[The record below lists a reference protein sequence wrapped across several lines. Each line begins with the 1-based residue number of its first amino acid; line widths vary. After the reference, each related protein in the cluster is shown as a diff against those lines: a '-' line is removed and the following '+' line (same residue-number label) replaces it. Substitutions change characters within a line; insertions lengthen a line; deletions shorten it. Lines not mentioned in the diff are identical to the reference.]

1 MKDHLTVRE
10 FISAFDSGYSLV
22 KQLQDDINA
31 LNVYPVPDGDTGI
44 NMSLTLESVVN
55 EIRKMEEADFS
66 EVGHALIKASLSG
79 ARGNSGVIL
88 SQILKGFGRVLQ
100 STDGRRLTLSN
111 FLLAIVEGKKTAY
124 HAVIKR

>member
-88 SQILKGFGRVLQ
+88 SQILKG
-100 STDGRRLTLSN
+100 
-111 FLLAIVEGKKTAY
+111 LAGFYNPQMAGGSPYQISS
-124 HAVIKR
+124 